1 MSKFTEKNIIKGYC
15 GHEDI
20 IITKED
26 IEQLKSG
33 KKLYTTVQDEY
44 TIALKYKEESEAEE
58 EENETND
65 N

>member
-1 MSKFTEKNIIKGYC
+1 MSEFTEKNIIKGYC

-33 KKLYTTVQDEY
+33 KTLYTVVQDEY
-44 TIALKYKEESEAEE
+44 TIALKYKEESEDKE
-58 EENETND
+58 
-65 N
+65 